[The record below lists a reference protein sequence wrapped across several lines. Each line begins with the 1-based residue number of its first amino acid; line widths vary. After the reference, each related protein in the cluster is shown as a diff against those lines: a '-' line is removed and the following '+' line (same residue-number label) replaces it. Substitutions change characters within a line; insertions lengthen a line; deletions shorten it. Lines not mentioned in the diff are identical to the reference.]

1 MSVGKSAA
9 SRKRSSSGL
18 GRLLRQG
25 GNGFGRTRYF
35 VQSLPVVLAPCPSNT
50 GGGRAMS
57 SAQYTRASPM
67 LKIRWDRNNEQSN
80 EQLEFIEYAGVQL
93 EALDLRLEERM
104 LQHLYKFVVQCSS
117 IFVAQEHGAAD
128 TAPVRV
134 PGEAVE
140 RAPAAVAFGAM
151 IPAAIRDQSDLALK
165 YLRLNVQSPRRVY
178 IAHLELSQIHITFS
192 FLKAKVGQGQNA
204 QAANGFVAHEDTS
217 TNEYMAD
224 DEGTRRA
231 GGSGALSALR
241 NFALNVASEVRNSPI
256 TFPALEKHD
265 LFVDWAGVFEL
276 LGKTYMDNIVIRLAS
291 TLFSVEFLGNP
302 MMLTKAVMRGV
313 SDFVLLPITSMR
325 L

>member
-1 MSVGKSAA
+1 MSDAARRSVVVDEGLLDEQTEGTEDERKGDMSVGKSAA

-35 VQSLPVVLAPCPSNT
+35 VQSVPVVLAPCPSNT

-134 PGEAVE
+134 PGEAV
-140 RAPAAVAFGAM
+140 A
-151 IPAAIRDQSDLALK
+151 LAWAW
-165 YLRLNVQSPRRVY
+165 RLCRCRWPDGRVDGGNGGVD
-178 IAHLELSQIHITFS
+178 SGDGRGG
-192 FLKAKVGQGQNA
+192 KVRCQ
-204 QAANGFVAHEDTS
+204 
-217 TNEYMAD
+217 
-224 DEGTRRA
+224 
-231 GGSGALSALR
+231 
-241 NFALNVASEVRNSPI
+241 
-256 TFPALEKHD
+256 
-265 LFVDWAGVFEL
+265 
-276 LGKTYMDNIVIRLAS
+276 
-291 TLFSVEFLGNP
+291 
-302 MMLTKAVMRGV
+302 
-313 SDFVLLPITSMR
+313 
-325 L
+325 